1 MQVPLEFP
9 HPRRIKMAVRL
20 SSSILAVVVLVARTL
35 AADLV
40 DPDPAYYHEGELAG
54 SLKTAD
60 PLPLFGT
67 DLQHPANRLFAAFYI
82 RESNIPTKR
91 GGAPVKRIEGG
102 DVIDFQAWP
111 GSDYWSDAQTC
122 QRLSSLL
129 DECLA
134 DPTRFRPA
142 DPLQRAVLQRDLW
155 AAFDYYLGRN
165 IVRQGDKAT
174 RRRRDELCRK
184 LALALNHLTLTTTE
198 IAALPDNYAAAVR
211 SGRFADAHD
220 FDPAVDYLP
229 HGLLTDP
236 DQWQEI
242 DFFQPKDVTT
252 DIRERF
258 VTLHTRNYLA
268 RSYYRIFYRFPGG
281 RLALNEYLKAFEVNG
296 IDWKHS
302 AQHGS
307 AKISKDAP
315 PLPVGTE
322 VALVQFLMTLDD
334 QLNPTPTPIVESIQM
349 RTFRNIDG
357 KSEPPTST
365 GVGMNMYEYTM
376 KRRLLFDGLKHGG
389 LERTPDDHPIY
400 RVIFLGP
407 KAPDW
412 GENGRSFTLMQDCRR
427 CHTGAG
433 QIGVQTVFSIVHQ
446 GGFDAGAQMG
456 AATALSAGAVSP
468 RGPRAAL
475 WKTRH
480 ETYRRLLEYLDQ

>member
-1 MQVPLEFP
+1 MRLLGFGF
-9 HPRRIKMAVRL
+9 AVGWMCI
-20 SSSILAVVVLVARTL
+20 STF
-35 AADLV
+35 AAEPVDL
-40 DPDPAYYHEGELAG
+40 DPATYHDGELAG
-54 SLKTAD
+54 SLKSAD
-60 PLPLFGT
+60 PLPLY
-67 DLQHPANRLFAAFYI
+67 DPDPQSPANRLFAGFYI
-82 RESNIPTKR
+82 RTSDIPTKR
-91 GGAPVKRIEGG
+91 GGTPVHRIEGG

-111 GSDYWSDAQTC
+111 GSDYWSDPETC
-122 QRLSSLL
+122 QRLTALL
-129 DECLA
+129 EECQA
-134 DPTRFRPA
+134 DPGRFRPA
-142 DPLQRAVLQRDLW
+142 DPLKRAILQRDLW

-165 IVRQGDKAT
+165 IVRHGDKAT
-174 RRRRDELCRK
+174 RHRREELCRK
-184 LALALNHLTLTTTE
+184 LAQVLQQLTLTPSE
-198 IAALPDNYAAAVR
+198 IAALPDNYAAAIQ
-211 SGRFADAHD
+211 SGRFAAAHN
-220 FDPAVDYLP
+220 FDPAVDFLP

-236 DQWQEI
+236 HEWQEI
-242 DFFQPKDVTT
+242 DFFQPKDVTN

-281 RLALNEYLKAFEVNG
+281 RPAVESYLKTFDEKG

-315 PLPVGTE
+315 PLPVETE
-322 VALVQFLMTLDD
+322 VALVQFLITLDD

-349 RTFRNIDG
+349 RTFRNVDG

-376 KRRLLFDGLKHGG
+376 KRRLLFDGLKYGG

-407 KAPDW
+407 KAQDW

-456 AATALSAGAVSP
+456 AANALPAGAASP

-475 WKTRH
+475 WKSRH
-480 ETYRRLLEYLDQ
+480 ESYRRLLDYLDQ